1 MYNSDMEIAN
11 QPLVHPLV
19 REARPADARVIR
31 RLLTHEFYTHR
42 HVDWY
47 NSLDWL
53 GSPGFVV
60 YEEADTAVSACLAIT
75 ADPAPAA
82 WVRLLA
88 LTYNAQ
94 PLPRIKA
101 MLNQIIP
108 ALQAEGV
115 TQIFWMSTKRWADR
129 WLPQLGFEQTNWLE
143 AYIKEG
149 LALPPQPNG
158 RGSEVQ
164 IRPVLP
170 EDFGLLAALEERV
183 YAPEWRHSARGL
195 HRAWHKGFSFDVA
208 RLHGRVVG
216 FQHSMLGPD
225 NGAHLARITI
235 DTAVQGH
242 GVGTA
247 LLTHAIRGYERAQL
261 ERITLNTQQDN
272 TASHHLYRKF
282 GFTYANY
289 RLPIWQLSVCE
300 MSP

>member
-11 QPLVHPLV
+11 QPPAHALV
-19 REARPADARVIR
+19 REAYAADTRAIK

-60 YEEADTAVSACLAIT
+60 YEEDTAVTACLAIT

-94 PLPRIKA
+94 PLPRLQA
-101 MLNQIIP
+101 MLNQAIL

-115 TQIFWMSTKRWADR
+115 EHIFWMSTKRWADR
-129 WLPQLGFEQTNWLE
+129 WLTELGFEQVNWLE

-149 LALPPQPNG
+149 LEIPVSHKQNG
-158 RGSEVQ
+158 EVQ

-170 EDFGLLAALEERV
+170 EDFGLLAALEGRV

-195 HRAWHKGFSFDVA
+195 HRAWHKAFSFDVA
-208 RLHGRVVG
+208 CLHGRVVG

-225 NGAHLARITI
+225 KGAHLARITI

-247 LLTHAIRGYERAQL
+247 LLTHAIQGYQRAKL
-261 ERITLNTQQDN
+261 ERVTLNTQQDN

-282 GFTYANY
+282 DFTYANY
-289 RLPIWQLSVCE
+289 RLPIWRLTV
-300 MSP
+300 